1 MSAGSK
7 GKPSPFLILAV
18 SRGLAPEEVSENMS
32 GWFRRH
38 KSGSLHNKFERT
50 PQGPASAG
58 ELREGTP
65 QGTAPLEVES
75 ETAEN
80 LVDRTPEPEEPADGF
95 SEAGIREALRDV
107 RDPEIGRDLVSLN
120 MVREVR
126 IEGAGVTVG
135 VALTTGG
142 CPLKHRITTDIRDRL
157 MEIEGVENV
166 EVDFGVMTDTDRQ
179 NLLTSLHGGPSEL
192 APAFKDESKTR
203 IIAVVSGK
211 GGVGKSTVAVNLAA
225 ALDRAGHSVEI
236 LDADVHG
243 SSVPVM
249 LGSPQK
255 PNVVGGVIFPV
266 ESPQGLKFISMGN
279 FVDEGQAVIWRA
291 PIVNKALTQLMRDVY
306 WDEPDFII
314 VDMPPGTGDVALTVA
329 QMIPKAEALVVTTP
343 QADAARVAVQA
354 HLKVAGVVENM
365 GYAECPDCGK
375 ELRIFGGDGGDR
387 VAGELGSQVL
397 GRIPILPDASG
408 EPGRSLFDPG
418 STPAR
423 AFAEIAATLV
433 ATKVRR
439 RIKVL

>member
-1 MSAGSK
+1 
-7 GKPSPFLILAV
+7 V
-18 SRGLAPEEVSENMS
+18 
-32 GWFRRH
+32 
-38 KSGSLHNKFERT
+38 
-50 PQGPASAG
+50 
-58 ELREGTP
+58 ELGVEG
-65 QGTAPLEVES
+65 QTA
-75 ETAEN
+75 AE

-120 MVREVR
+120 MVRG
-126 IEGAGVTVG
+126 IEIQGSGVKVEIS
-135 VALTTGG
+135 LTTAG
-142 CPLKHRITTDIRDRL
+142 CPLKHRITTDIKDRL
-157 MEIEGVENV
+157 AMVEGVENV
-166 EVDFGVMTDTDRQ
+166 KVDFGVMSDDDRQ
-179 NLLTSLHGGPSEL
+179 NLMTSLHGGPSEL
-192 APAFKDESKTR
+192 APAFRDESKTR

-243 SSVPVM
+243 SSIPVM
-249 LGSPQK
+249 LGSMEK
-255 PNVVGGVIFPV
+255 PNVVGGVIFPI
-266 ESPQGLKFISMGN
+266 ESAQGLKFISMGN
-279 FVDEGQAVIWRA
+279 FVNEGQAIIWRA

-343 QADAARVAVQA
+343 QADAARVAVKAGKMAVQA

-365 GYAECPDCGK
+365 GHAVCPCCG
-375 ELRIFGGDGGDR
+375 EEMRIFGGDGGDR
-387 VAGELGSQVL
+387 VATELDSKVM
-397 GRIPILPDASG
+397 GRVPILPDATG
-408 EPGRSLFDPG
+408 EPGNALFDQE
-418 STPAR
+418 SAPAR
-423 AFAEIAATLV
+423 AFDEIAASLA

>member
-1 MSAGSK
+1 M
-7 GKPSPFLILAV
+7 V
-18 SRGLAPEEVSENMS
+18 E
-32 GWFRRH
+32 WFRRRR
-38 KSGSLHNKFERT
+38 SGNLQE
-50 PQGPASAG
+50 
-58 ELREGTP
+58 
-65 QGTAPLEVES
+65 

-80 LVDRTPEPEEPADGF
+80 PVDRTPKPEEPADGF

-126 IEGAGVTVG
+126 IEGSSVTVG
-135 VALTTGG
+135 IALTTAG
-142 CPLKHRITTDIRDRL
+142 CPLKHRITTDVRDRL
-157 MEIEGVENV
+157 MMIEGVEHV
-166 EVDFGVMTDTDRQ
+166 EVDFGVMSDADRQ

-225 ALDRAGHSVEI
+225 ALDRAGHTVSI

-243 SSVPVM
+243 SSIPVM
-249 LGSPQK
+249 LGSLEK
-255 PNVVGGVIFPV
+255 PNVVGGVIFPI

-279 FVDEGQAVIWRA
+279 FVNEGQAIIWRA

-306 WDEPDFII
+306 WDEPGYII

-343 QADAARVAVQA
+343 QADAARVAVKAGKMAVQA
-354 HLKVAGVVENM
+354 HLKLAGVVENM

-387 VAGELGSQVL
+387 VAGELGTTVL
-397 GRIPILPDASG
+397 GRIPILPNASG
-408 EPGRSLFDPG
+408 EPGRSLFAEG
-418 STPAR
+418 TAPAR
-423 AFAEIAATLV
+423 AFDEIAQAV
-433 ATKVRR
+433 ARTKVRR

>member
-1 MSAGSK
+1 MPAEDASEARPEAASLG
-7 GKPSPFLILAV
+7 G
-18 SRGLAPEEVSENMS
+18 APETASE
-32 GWFRRH
+32 
-38 KSGSLHNKFERT
+38 
-50 PQGPASAG
+50 
-58 ELREGTP
+58 
-65 QGTAPLEVES
+65 
-75 ETAEN
+75 
-80 LVDRTPEPEEPADGF
+80 LVDRTPQPEEPADGF

-126 IEGAGVTVG
+126 IEGSSVTVG
-135 VALTTGG
+135 IALTTAG

-157 MEIEGVENV
+157 ELIEGVEHV
-166 EVDFGVMTDTDRQ
+166 EVDFGVMTDADRQ

-203 IIAVVSGK
+203 IVAVVSGK

-225 ALDRAGHSVEI
+225 ALDRAGHSVSV

-243 SSVPVM
+243 SSIPVM
-249 LGSPQK
+249 LGSLEK
-255 PNVVGGVIFPV
+255 PNVVGGVIFPI

-279 FVDEGQAVIWRA
+279 FVNEGQAIIWRA

-306 WDEPDFII
+306 WDEPDFIV
-314 VDMPPGTGDVALTVA
+314 VDMPPGTGDVALTIA
-329 QMIPKAEALVVTTP
+329 QLIPKAEALVVTTP
-343 QADAARVAVQA
+343 QADAARVAVKAGKMAVQA

-375 ELRIFGGDGGDR
+375 EMRIFGGDGGDR
-387 VAGELGSQVL
+387 VAGELDTRVL

-408 EPGRSLFDPG
+408 EPGRSLFAED
-418 STPAR
+418 TAPAR
-423 AFAEIAATLV
+423 AFDEIARAL
-433 ATKVRR
+433 ARTKARK